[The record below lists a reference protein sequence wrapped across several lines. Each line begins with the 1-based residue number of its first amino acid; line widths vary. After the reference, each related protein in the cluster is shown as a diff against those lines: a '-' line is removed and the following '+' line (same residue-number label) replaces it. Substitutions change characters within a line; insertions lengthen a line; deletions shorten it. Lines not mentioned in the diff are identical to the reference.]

1 MITVNDSIIL
11 KNIKT
16 CILSTSLFINYLKV
30 KNLTQAGTKVNIADV
45 KVDIRKMNFGTSLGQ
60 IFSLWES
67 S

>member
-11 KNIKT
+11 KNVKT
-16 CILSTSLFINYLKV
+16 CKLSTSLFINYLKV
-30 KNLTQAGTKVNIADV
+30 KNLTQAGTKVHIADV
-45 KVDIRKMNFGTSLGQ
+45 KVDIRKMNFDTSLGQ